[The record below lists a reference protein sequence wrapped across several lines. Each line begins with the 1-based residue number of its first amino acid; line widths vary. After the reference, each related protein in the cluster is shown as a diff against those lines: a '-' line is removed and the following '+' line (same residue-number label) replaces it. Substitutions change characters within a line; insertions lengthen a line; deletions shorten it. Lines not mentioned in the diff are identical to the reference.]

1 MSSKTTLLVL
11 PLLLQTSLAFPW
23 VASAPGV
30 DSALLHSS
38 RHRRQADLN
47 CAFNPNHENA
57 APLSSQFPYNNARFP
72 FPGNGRG
79 GYLVPAPG
87 DTAHEFRAP
96 RAGIDIRGPCPGLNA
111 AANHGFLAR
120 DGIVTYGELVD
131 AQQNMYNVGFDL
143 ANVLAIAGVG
153 LDGDLL
159 SGKVSL
165 GCDATSRTKSP
176 LSLLASQPGL
186 NGHNKFE
193 ADASLTRGDFFTTNN
208 FRLNTTLFTM
218 MMETCQGNCGR
229 QELSVYREERWQ
241 QSVAENGNFF
251 FGPGSLL
258 LYGAASFL
266 YELFPGEG
274 GSPDEATMMSFFSID
289 KAADGSYVE
298 NSGERAPPNW
308 RPRVAPYSGSD
319 VVREIVAMY
328 IANPVLFG
336 GNVGQNNFIGLN
348 SGAAIRDGRLVDT
361 APSAILCLL
370 FQALQS
376 AIPATV
382 GQAVNLPVN
391 ILNQITQL
399 APFATNIGCPSNP
412 NDGGSGAD
420 IPILPD
426 LGLPPLVIPSLPP
439 LPLPLPDL
447 PIRLPPLPPLLGP
460 SRPGQGGG
468 LLGGLFPRAN

>member
-1 MSSKTTLLVL
+1 
-11 PLLLQTSLAFPW
+11 
-23 VASAPGV
+23 
-30 DSALLHSS
+30 
-38 RHRRQADLN
+38 
-47 CAFNPNHENA
+47 
-57 APLSSQFPYNNARFP
+57 
-72 FPGNGRG
+72 
-79 GYLVPAPG
+79 
-87 DTAHEFRAP
+87 
-96 RAGIDIRGPCPGLNA
+96 
-111 AANHGFLAR
+111 
-120 DGIVTYGELVD
+120 
-131 AQQNMYNVGFDL
+131 
-143 ANVLAIAGVG
+143 
-153 LDGDLL
+153 
-159 SGKVSL
+159 
-165 GCDATSRTKSP
+165 
-176 LSLLASQPGL
+176 
-186 NGHNKFE
+186 
-193 ADASLTRGDFFTTNN
+193 
-208 FRLNTTLFTM
+208 
-218 MMETCQGNCGR
+218 
-229 QELSVYREERWQ
+229 
-241 QSVAENGNFF
+241 
-251 FGPGSLL
+251 
-258 LYGAASFL
+258 
-266 YELFPGEG
+266 
-274 GSPDEATMMSFFSID
+274 MSFFSID

-328 IANPVLFG
+328 IANVSGSFSSPILPLTNSTQPVLFG